1 MSSSD
6 EYEEIYRRIQRSAG
20 IDGIPRLLA
29 LINALELSDYD
40 KRLELLS
47 DIGYTPTNF
56 DVWKNLEVL
65 SQCEWTNLL
74 IGVEP
79 MKPDVPFPNP
89 DDFNVLISSVNV
101 WPVFHRLIH
110 DKLLNVTAEM
120 TRPAI
125 MKKGKE
131 AFSNDS
137 YRKADFIRA
146 TESLGL
152 PIPAEL
158 YESIGSTSSEIEA
171 EADEQR
177 WIFRRLASNQ
187 WEIGKE
193 GATKRLRGVLGFH
206 DLMFAIQNR
215 GKDIELETMV
225 GMHANSLPDFGV
237 DEEIDETTRVQVRK
251 AIADLQENIE
261 SAKSANKFDLVD
273 QYEADKAKY
282 ENYLR
287 SSTKPG
293 GMARALDK
301 GNPKKKLAVTLRNRQ
316 FTVKKNLDAAGLST
330 IASHFVRHYKV
341 TDYSVSY
348 CPLPDSNIDWKLSY

>member
-1 MSSSD
+1 
-6 EYEEIYRRIQRSAG
+6 
-20 IDGIPRLLA
+20 
-29 LINALELSDYD
+29 
-40 KRLELLS
+40 
-47 DIGYTPTNF
+47 
-56 DVWKNLEVL
+56 
-65 SQCEWTNLL
+65 
-74 IGVEP
+74 
-79 MKPDVPFPNP
+79 
-89 DDFNVLISSVNV
+89 
-101 WPVFHRLIH
+101 
-110 DKLLNVTAEM
+110 M

-131 AFSNDS
+131 AFSNNS
-137 YRKADFIRA
+137 YRKAEFIRA

-158 YESIGSTSSEIEA
+158 YESIALTSGEIEA
-171 EADEQR
+171 ETGEQR

-193 GATKRLRGVLGFH
+193 GATKRLSGVLGFH

-215 GKDIELETMV
+215 GKDIELEMMV
-225 GMHANSLPDFGV
+225 GVHANRLPDFGV
-237 DEEIDETTRVQVRK
+237 DEEIDDKAKVQVQK

-261 SAKSANKFDLVD
+261 LAKSSNEFDLVE
-273 QYEADKAKY
+273 QYEADQAKY

-348 CPLPDSNIDWKLSY
+348 CPLDDSTVRWILSY